1 MFMVEIDADSHYS
14 RLGVDPDAPFAD
26 IREARDRL
34 VAELRA
40 QRRLEPSNRDELD
53 ARERSII
60 AAGEEL
66 ARPAR
71 REQYDRQ
78 NPHLRFFTVRTAAAP
93 MFVSLADRL
102 VALRAAVHAHLE
114 AAGEHLPPPTELD
127 RHDFTADFSPHPLL
141 DGDAPRR
148 P

>member
-1 MFMVEIDADSHYS
+1 MFMVEIETDSLYS
-14 RLGVDPDAPFAD
+14 VLGVEPDAPVAE

-34 VAELRA
+34 VAQLRA
-40 QRRLEPSNRDELD
+40 QQRREPANRDELD
-53 ARERSII
+53 ARQRSII
-60 AAGEEL
+60 EAGEEL
-66 ARPAR
+66 VRPAR
-71 REQYDRQ
+71 REKYDRQ

-114 AAGEHLPPPTELD
+114 AAGEAPPPSTDLD

-141 DGDAPRR
+141 DGEPPRR